1 MVIRKYTGNRNEQK
15 KDKNEQ
21 VSVSTSDDSVH

>member
-1 MVIRKYTGNRNEQK
+1 MVIRKRTGNRNEQK

>member
-1 MVIRKYTGNRNEQK
+1 MVIRKCTGNRNEQK

-21 VSVSTSDDSVH
+21 VSVFTSDDSVH